1 MKKKILKGI
10 GLFFLVV
17 LIALIAAPF
26 LFKGKIKQ
34 WVLRSINEQVEATVA
49 FDDVSLSLIRS
60 FPNATVRVEGLSI
73 INNAPFEGDTLFYAK
88 STQLKMSVRELF
100 KGEGEAMQINSIR
113 VEDSKVNL
121 IINEEGIANYDIAIK
136 KEEDPKEDE
145 PSSFTLQ
152 LQEYTLENFNLI
164 FDDREGKI
172 KVILHQ
178 LSHQGKGDLTATQ
191 LDLETFSKVA
201 VSFDMNGTNYLNKV
215 PLQLDAV
222 LGIDFE
228 QQKYAFKNNEA
239 LIQQLPLKFDGFI
252 QMKEEGI
259 LYDLTFDTP
268 STSFAHFLSL
278 IPSSYQGSLDNI
290 TTTGDLLL
298 KGFAKGLQND
308 KTIPAFE
315 LLLRTDNASFKYPDL
330 PKTVQNIKINTLIKN
345 ETGKTDDTFV
355 QINQINFM
363 IDQDRFDAKALIRNL
378 STNPQVDAKLYG
390 VINLKN
396 LSQAYPLAVQQP
408 LSGILTADVETS
420 FNMAAIENEQYHL
433 VQNKGNINLKG
444 FDFTTEEG
452 QKFEIAEAHVLFNPK
467 NLNLQKFEAKT
478 GKTDMAITGV
488 LHNFYGYVF
497 QNQNLKGDFNLNSNT
512 FAVSDFMSKST
523 STESTATQETIKIP
537 AFLDCSL
544 TAKANTVY
552 YDNLTLR
559 DVSGKLTIK
568 DESVLL
574 ENLRTSIFGGTIV
587 LNGGVST
594 QKDIPDFE
602 MNLGMNGLDITQSF
616 TQLDVL
622 KSVAPIAGVING
634 RMNSNVTL
642 VGKLNPKTMTPEMN
656 TLTGNLMG
664 QLLET
669 QVQPENSKLL
679 SALDANASFI
689 DLKKINLN
697 NLKGILSFQNGRVQV
712 QPFDLKIQDIT
723 LNVGGTHGF
732 DQSMDYQVKFDV
744 PAKYLGPEVNNL
756 LNRLTPAEANRIQNI
771 PVTALM
777 TGNFS
782 NPRVNT
788 DVRQATTQLVNQLV
802 QQQKQQLV
810 NQGTQAIGNI
820 IDRNRPAGDTTRTNV
835 PTTKEEIKTQA
846 EEKAKDKVREGI
858 NNLLNRNRNNN

>member
-10 GLFFLVV
+10 GIFFLVV

-26 LFKGKIKQ
+26 LFKGKVKQ

-49 FDDVSLSLIRS
+49 FDDVSLSLVRS

-73 INNAPFEGDTLFYAK
+73 INKAPFEGDTLFYAK

-136 KEEDPKEDE
+136 KDEDTKEEE
-145 PSSFTLQ
+145 PSSFALQ

-164 FDDREGKI
+164 FDDRQGKM
-172 KVILHQ
+172 KVNLHQ

-201 VSFDMNGTNYLNKV
+201 VSFDMNGTNYLNQV

-222 LGIDFE
+222 LGIDFD

-308 KTIPAFE
+308 ETIPAFE

-355 QINQINFM
+355 QINQINFK
-363 IDQDRFDAKALIRNL
+363 IDQDQFDAKALIRNL
-378 STNPQVDAKLYG
+378 NTNPQVDAKLYG

-396 LSQAYPLAVQQP
+396 LSQAYPLTVQQP
-408 LSGILTADVETS
+408 LSGILIADVETS
-420 FNMAAIENEQYHL
+420 FNMAAIEKEQYHL

-452 QKFEIAEAHVLFNPK
+452 QKFEIVEAHVLFNPK

-497 QNQNLKGDFNLNSNT
+497 QNQNLKGDFNLNSNS

-523 STESTATQETIKIP
+523 STETTATEETIKIP

-574 ENLRTSIFGGTIV
+574 ENLRTAIFGGNIV

-594 QKDIPDFE
+594 KKDIPDFE
-602 MNLGMNGLDITQSF
+602 MILGMNGLDITQSF

-642 VGKLNPKTMTPEMN
+642 KGKLNPKSMTPELN
-656 TLTGNLMG
+656 SLTGNLMG

-669 QVQPENSKLL
+669 QMQPENSKLL

-697 NLKGILSFQNGRVQV
+697 NLKGVLSFQNGRVQV
-712 QPFDLKIQDIT
+712 QPFDLKIQDVT

-732 DQSMDYQVKFDV
+732 DQSMDYRVKFDV
-744 PAKYLGPEVNNL
+744 PAKYLGPEINNL
-756 LNRLTPAEANRIQNI
+756 LNKLTPADANKIQNI
-771 PVTALM
+771 PITALM

-788 DVRQATTQLVNQLV
+788 DVKQATTQLVNQLV

-810 NQGTQAIGNI
+810 NQGTQALGNI
-820 IDRNRPAGDTTRTNV
+820 IDRNRPAGDTTKTNV
-835 PTTKEEIKTQA
+835 PVTKEEIKTQA

-858 NNLLNRNRNNN
+858 NSLFNKKKDN

>member
-10 GLFFLVV
+10 ALFFLVV

-145 PSSFTLQ
+145 PSSFALQ

-164 FDDREGKI
+164 FDDRQGKM
-172 KVILHQ
+172 KVNLHQ

-222 LGIDFE
+222 LGIDFD

-308 KTIPAFE
+308 ETIPAFE

-355 QINQINFM
+355 QINQINFT
-363 IDQDRFDAKALIRNL
+363 IDQDRFDTKALIRNL

-390 VINLKN
+390 VINLKK
-396 LSQAYPLAVQQP
+396 LSQAYPLTVQQP

-497 QNQNLKGDFNLNSNT
+497 QNQNLKGDFNLNSNS

-594 QKDIPDFE
+594 RKTIPDFE

-664 QLLET
+664 QLLES

-756 LNRLTPAEANRIQNI
+756 LN
-771 PVTALM
+771 
-777 TGNFS
+777 
-782 NPRVNT
+782 
-788 DVRQATTQLVNQLV
+788 
-802 QQQKQQLV
+802 
-810 NQGTQAIGNI
+810 
-820 IDRNRPAGDTTRTNV
+820 
-835 PTTKEEIKTQA
+835 
-846 EEKAKDKVREGI
+846 
-858 NNLLNRNRNNN
+858 

>member
-10 GLFFLVV
+10 GIFVLVV
-17 LIALIAAPF
+17 LITLIAAPF

-34 WVLRSINEQVEATVA
+34 WVLRSINEQVEAAVA

-88 STQLKMSVRELF
+88 STQLKMSVKELF
-100 KGEGEAMQINSIR
+100 KGEGEALQINSIR

-136 KEEDPKEDE
+136 KEENLKEDE
-145 PSSFTLQ
+145 PSSFALQ

-164 FDDREGKI
+164 FDDRQGKM
-172 KVILHQ
+172 KVNLHQ

-191 LDLETFSKVA
+191 LDLETFSRVA

-308 KTIPAFE
+308 ETIPAFE

-363 IDQDRFDAKALIRNL
+363 IDQDRFDAKALIQNL
-378 STNPQVDAKLYG
+378 STNLQVDAKLYG

-396 LSQAYPLAVQQP
+396 LSQAYPLTLQQP

-478 GKTDMAITGV
+478 GKTDLAITGV

-497 QNQNLKGDFNLNSNT
+497 QNQNLKGDFNLNSNS

-559 DVSGKLTIK
+559 EVSGKLTIK

-602 MNLGMNGLDITQSF
+602 MSLGLNGLDITQSF
-616 TQLDVL
+616 TQLEVL
-622 KSVAPIAGVING
+622 KKVAPIAGVING
-634 RMNSNVTL
+634 KMNSNITL
-642 VGKLNPKTMTPEMN
+642 LGKLNPKTMTPEMN

-679 SALDANASFI
+679 SALNANASFI

-697 NLKGILSFQNGRVQV
+697 NLRGVLSFQNGRVQV

-732 DQSMDYQVKFDV
+732 DQSMDYRIKFDV

-835 PTTKEEIKTQA
+835 PTTKEEIKAQA

>member
-164 FDDREGKI
+164 FDDRQGKM
-172 KVILHQ
+172 KVNLHQ

-228 QQKYAFKNNEA
+228 QQKYTFKNNEA

-308 KTIPAFE
+308 ETIPAFE

-355 QINQINFM
+355 QINQINFT

-396 LSQAYPLAVQQP
+396 LSQAYPLTVQQP

>member
-10 GLFFLVV
+10 ALFFLVV

-73 INNAPFEGDTLFYAK
+73 VNNAPFEGDTLFYAK

-136 KEEDPKEDE
+136 KEEDLKEDE
-145 PSSFTLQ
+145 PSSFALQ

-164 FDDREGKI
+164 FDDRQGKM
-172 KVILHQ
+172 KVNLHQ

-222 LGIDFE
+222 LGIDFD

-308 KTIPAFE
+308 ETIPAFE

-355 QINQINFM
+355 QINQINFT

-396 LSQAYPLAVQQP
+396 LSQAYPLTVQQP

-452 QKFEIAEAHVLFNPK
+452 QKFEIAEAHVVFNPK

-497 QNQNLKGDFNLNSNT
+497 QNQNLKGDFNLNSNS
-512 FAVSDFMSKST
+512 FAVSDFMSKSS
-523 STESTATQETIKIP
+523 STETTATQETIKIP

-568 DESVLL
+568 EESVLL

-594 QKDIPDFE
+594 QKTIPDFE

-634 RMNSNVTL
+634 RMNSNITL
-642 VGKLNPKTMTPEMN
+642 IGKLNPKTMTPEMN
-656 TLTGNLMG
+656 TLTGNVMG

-697 NLKGILSFQNGRVQV
+697 NLKGVLSFQNGRVQV

-732 DQSMDYQVKFDV
+732 DQSMDYRIKFDV

-835 PTTKEEIKTQA
+835 PTTKEEIKAQV

>member
-10 GLFFLVV
+10 ALFFLVV

-60 FPNATVRVEGLSI
+60 FPNATVRIEGLSI
-73 INNAPFEGDTLFYAK
+73 VNNAPFEGDTLFYAK

-145 PSSFTLQ
+145 PSSFALQ

-164 FDDREGKI
+164 FDDRQGKM
-172 KVILHQ
+172 KVNLHQ

-222 LGIDFE
+222 LGIDFD

-308 KTIPAFE
+308 ETIPAFE

-355 QINQINFM
+355 QINQINFT

-396 LSQAYPLAVQQP
+396 LSQAYPLTVQQP

-452 QKFEIAEAHVLFNPK
+452 QKFEIAEAHVVFNPK

-497 QNQNLKGDFNLNSNT
+497 QNQNLKGDFNLNSNS
-512 FAVSDFMSKST
+512 FAVSDFISKSS
-523 STESTATQETIKIP
+523 STETTATQETIKIP

-568 DESVLL
+568 EESVLL

-594 QKDIPDFE
+594 QKTIPDFE

-634 RMNSNVTL
+634 RMNSNITL
-642 VGKLNPKTMTPEMN
+642 IGKLNPKTMTPEMN
-656 TLTGNLMG
+656 TLTGNVMG

-697 NLKGILSFQNGRVQV
+697 NLKGVLSFQNGRVQV

-732 DQSMDYQVKFDV
+732 DQSMDYRIKFDV

-835 PTTKEEIKTQA
+835 PTTKEEIKAQV

>member
-145 PSSFTLQ
+145 PSSFALQ

-164 FDDREGKI
+164 FDDRQGKM
-172 KVILHQ
+172 KVNLHQ

-191 LDLETFSKVA
+191 LDLETYSKVA
-201 VSFDMNGTNYLNKV
+201 VSFDMNGTNYLNQV

-222 LGIDFE
+222 LGIDFD

-308 KTIPAFE
+308 ETIPAFE

-345 ETGKTDDTFV
+345 ETGKTDGTYV

-396 LSQAYPLAVQQP
+396 LSQAYPLTVQQP

-559 DVSGKLTIK
+559 EVSGKLTIK

-594 QKDIPDFE
+594 QKTIPDFE

-634 RMNSNVTL
+634 RMNSNITL
-642 VGKLNPKTMTPEMN
+642 TGKLNPKTMTPEMN
-656 TLTGNLMG
+656 TLTGNVMG

-697 NLKGILSFQNGRVQV
+697 NLKGVLSFQNGRVQV

-732 DQSMDYQVKFDV
+732 DQSMDYRIKFDV

-788 DVRQATTQLVNQLV
+788 DVRKATTQLVNQLV

-835 PTTKEEIKTQA
+835 PTTKEEIKAQA

>member
-1 MKKKILKGI
+1 MKKKILIGI

-17 LIALIAAPF
+17 LIALIAFPF

-34 WVLRSINEQVEATVA
+34 WVLQSINEQVEATVA
-49 FDDVSLSLIRS
+49 FDDVSLSLIKS

-136 KEEDPKEDE
+136 KDEDPKEDE
-145 PSSFTLQ
+145 LSSFALQ
-152 LQEYTLENFNLI
+152 LQEYSLENFNLI
-164 FDDREGKI
+164 FDDRQGKM
-172 KVILHQ
+172 KVNLNQ
-178 LSHQGKGDLTATQ
+178 LSHQGKGDLTANQ

-201 VSFDMNGTNYLNKV
+201 VSFDMNGTNYLNQV

-222 LGIDFE
+222 FGIDFD

-278 IPSSYQGSLDNI
+278 IPSSYHGSLDNI

-308 KTIPAFE
+308 ETIPAFE

-355 QINQINFM
+355 QINQINFK
-363 IDQDRFDAKALIRNL
+363 IDQDQFDAKALIRNL

-396 LSQAYPLAVQQP
+396 LSQAYPLTVQQP

-420 FNMAAIENEQYHL
+420 FNMAAIENEHYHS

-452 QKFEIAEAHVLFNPK
+452 QKFEIAEAHVIFNPK
-467 NLNLQKFEAKT
+467 NLNLKKFEAKT
-478 GKTDMAITGV
+478 GKTDIAITGI
-488 LHNFYGYVF
+488 LHNFFGYLF

-512 FAVSDFMSKST
+512 FAVSDFMSNST
-523 STESTATQETIKIP
+523 STESNATQETIKIP

-559 DVSGKLTIK
+559 EVSGKLTIK

-594 QKDIPDFE
+594 LKSIPDFE
-602 MNLGMNGLDITQSF
+602 MNLSTNGLDISQSF

-622 KSVAPIAGVING
+622 KSVAPIAGVIHG
-634 RMNSNVTL
+634 RINSNITL

-656 TLTGNLMG
+656 TLSGNVMG

-669 QVQPENSKLL
+669 QVQLKNSKLL
-679 SALDANASFI
+679 NALGANVSFI
-689 DLKKINLN
+689 DLKKLNLN
-697 NLKGILSFQNGRVQV
+697 NLKGVLSFQNGRVQV

-732 DQSMDYQVKFDV
+732 DQSMDYLIKFDV

-756 LNRLTPAEANRIQNI
+756 LNRLTPAEAKRIQNI

-782 NPRVNT
+782 NPRVST
-788 DVRQATTQLVNQLV
+788 DMRQATTQFVNQLV

-820 IDRNRPAGDTTRTNV
+820 IDRNRSAGDTTRTIV
-835 PTTKEEIKTQA
+835 PTTKEEIRAKA
-846 EEKAKDKVREGI
+846 EEKAKDKVRQGV
-858 NNLLNRNRNNN
+858 NNLLNKNRNNN